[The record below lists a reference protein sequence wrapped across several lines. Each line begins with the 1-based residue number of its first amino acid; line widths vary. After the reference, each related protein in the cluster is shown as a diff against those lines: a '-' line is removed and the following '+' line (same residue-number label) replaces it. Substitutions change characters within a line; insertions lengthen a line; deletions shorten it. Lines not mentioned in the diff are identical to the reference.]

1 MPVNGVI
8 VLGGSNNLGAYY
20 ADSFDRGLISYL
32 SNQGIKAFGV
42 ETSAVTYSCMENYQ
56 KENITTV
63 DDVDLSPGQVSLVLA
78 MEGEPGNYGMKP
90 TAQKF
95 MPSLT
100 LGAVSGE

>member
-1 MPVNGVI
+1 
-8 VLGGSNNLGAYY
+8 YY

-32 SNQGIKAFGV
+32 SSQGIKSFGV
-42 ETSAVTYSCMENYQ
+42 ETSRVTYSSMENYQ
-56 KENITTV
+56 KEKISTV

-78 MEGEPGNYGMKP
+78 MEGEVGNYGMKP

-100 LGAVSGE
+100 LSAVGGE